1 MNQNKEKVVSAFSWK
16 FIERLSV
23 QGASFIVTLLLARL
37 LTPED
42 YGMVALITVFV
53 SLANTFVQGGFNTA
67 LIQKKDA
74 TGNDFF
80 SVMLFSL
87 GVAGVLYFILFLTA
101 PGLETFYGMP
111 SFAKI
116 IRVMALML
124 IPAAINSVQVAFV
137 TKDLRFKVLSAS
149 SLISTVAAAMI
160 GVAMAYRG
168 FGPWALVA
176 QQLSTQIFSCIS
188 IFLLTHW
195 WPKGK
200 FSMTSIK
207 ELIPFGSRI
216 LGSNLLVTL
225 FLNLRSV
232 IIGRMYSSEDLG
244 FFNRGKQFPQAIME
258 SINGT
263 IQSVLLPVYANEQD
277 DRHKILKMVRM
288 SIQISSYLIFPMM
301 IGLACVAT
309 PLVEILLTEK
319 WLPCVPFLQMFAFSY
334 MCQPA
339 QLSTAQAYKAIG
351 DSVTPLRL
359 EFARKATEI
368 IFLVISLRHGTVAIA
383 LSSVLAGVTALV
395 MAFVPNIKILQY
407 SIKEQIADLLPAL
420 LMSCAMAVAVLM
432 VGRLALPNFVLI
444 TIQVIVGVL
453 VYLCLSVVIRPDA
466 FIFLMKM
473 LKHRK

>member
-1 MNQNKEKVVSAFSWK
+1 MNQNKEKVVSAFNWK

-42 YGMVALITVFV
+42 YGMIALITVFV

-74 TGNDFF
+74 TGNDFL

-87 GVAGVLYFILFLTA
+87 GVAIVLYFILFFVA
-101 PGLETFYGMP
+101 PGLESFYRMQ

-149 SLISTVAAAMI
+149 SLISTIAAALI
-160 GVAMAYRG
+160 GIAMAYQG

-176 QQLSTQIFSCIS
+176 QQLSLQVFSCVS

-200 FSMTSIK
+200 FSMASIK

-244 FFNRGKQFPQAIME
+244 YFNRGKQFPQAIME

-277 DRHKILKMVRM
+277 DRQKILKMVRM

-301 IGLACVAT
+301 IGLACVAS
-309 PLVEILLTEK
+309 PLVKILLTEK

-359 EFARKATEI
+359 EFARKTAEI
-368 IFLVISLRHGTVAIA
+368 GFLIISLRYGTVAIA
-383 LSSVLAGVTALV
+383 FSSVLAGITALV
-395 MAFVPNIKILQY
+395 MAFIPNVRILHY
-407 SIKEQIADLLPAL
+407 SLKQQIADLLPAL
-420 LMSCAMAVAVLM
+420 LMSCVMAVVVLM
-432 VGRLALPNFVLI
+432 IGKLALPNLVLI
-444 TIQVIVGVL
+444 VIQIVVGVL
-453 VYLCLSVVIRPDA
+453 VYFCLSVVTRLDA
-466 FIFLMKM
+466 FAFLMKI
-473 LKHRK
+473 LKGRK